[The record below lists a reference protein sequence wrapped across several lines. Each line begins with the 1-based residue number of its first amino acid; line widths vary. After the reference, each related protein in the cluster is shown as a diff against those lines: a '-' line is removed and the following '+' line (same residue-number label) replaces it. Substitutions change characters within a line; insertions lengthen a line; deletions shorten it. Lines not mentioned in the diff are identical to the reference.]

1 MPDDG
6 NLRTRLSEY
15 CSISDEQHLDTTI
28 ARLDGEFDL
37 ASEERFREER
47 ARLLAREETATLM
60 LDLRGLDFIDSTG
73 LRMLVETDALAR
85 QDGFDLAVV
94 CGEGQVRMV
103 LKVSGLEGV
112 LPLVGPEAIPAPEQ
126 R

>member
-1 MPDDG
+1 M
-6 NLRTRLSEY
+6 SEY

-47 ARLLAREETATLM
+47 ARLLAREGTRTLM

-85 QDGFDLAVV
+85 RDGFDLAVV

-103 LKVSGLEGV
+103 LKVSGLDGV
-112 LPLVGPEAIPAPEQ
+112 LPLVGPEAMPAPEQ

>member
-1 MPDDG
+1 
-6 NLRTRLSEY
+6 
-15 CSISDEQHLDTTI
+15 
-28 ARLDGEFDL
+28 
-37 ASEERFREER
+37 
-47 ARLLAREETATLM
+47 M

-103 LKVSGLEGV
+103 LEVSGLEAV
-112 LPLVGPEAIPAPEQ
+112 LPIVGPEAIPEGEAAAAAKRPG